1 MVLLL
6 EIGASGLA
14 SAAVGYALGRRRA
27 AAEPQGENGRQ
38 AAQTSSCS
46 GAGLSAVR
54 RASSASAEV
63 MKDDFPFE
71 EGGAT
76 TYERLAQTSSPWKGG
91 RGAGLSKVRRA
102 SSASAEVE
110 DDFPFGKED
119 ATTYERQVTPNGC
132 AFSPVGRSEIKPGP
146 RTSLD
151 MGQVYGLGGYSQY
164 NRVLLCM
171 VGLPARGK
179 SYIVKMLTRYLT
191 WSGFP
196 VKAFNAGN
204 LRRHMGQAGA
214 SADFFDKN
222 NKEMSALRE
231 RIASQC
237 MEEAIGWLEEQQGV
251 CVAIF
256 DATNTTRVRRHKIV
270 ERCGQGIC
278 GLTPVFVESICDDPE
293 ILKEN
298 YRLKLGNDDYQ
309 GMDPERARGDFLERV
324 RQYEEAYE
332 AVEDEECG
340 ENISYIKMFNV
351 GQKVVLH
358 RVTGYLTSQ
367 VASYLSNCHI
377 CQRSIWLTRHA
388 ETEDQLAGK
397 LGSVR
402 EELTPSGH
410 RYCRFTAEMLRSCK
424 RQMLTAGETTDREVL
439 VLLGTA
445 PVHAATLNSLKSIPD
460 DSQDRIAFKAMST
473 SLLNELDGGVCNGM
487 TYEQIKR
494 EHHDIW
500 TAREQDKLNFRYP
513 GAGGESY
520 ADVIGRLRP
529 IIIELE
535 RQRRS
540 VLVISHLAVQRCLYA
555 YFTGCPIQDT
565 PYLELPMHTV
575 IELRPKPL
583 GAAVRQAH
591 FEG

>member
-1 MVLLL
+1 M
-6 EIGASGLA
+6 
-14 SAAVGYALGRRRA
+14 
-27 AAEPQGENGRQ
+27 
-38 AAQTSSCS
+38 
-46 GAGLSAVR
+46 
-54 RASSASAEV
+54 
-63 MKDDFPFE
+63 E
-71 EGGAT
+71 EMPLFD
-76 TYERLAQTSSPWKGG
+76 E
-91 RGAGLSKVRRA
+91 
-102 SSASAEVE
+102 
-110 DDFPFGKED
+110 ED
-119 ATTYERQVTPNGC
+119 ATPYERQVTPNGT
-132 AFSPVGRSEIKPGP
+132 AFSPVARSENKP
-146 RTSLD
+146 TSEHKLLD

-204 LRRHMGQAGA
+204 LRRHMGKAGA
-214 SADFFDKN
+214 GADFFDKN

-237 MEEAIGWLEEQQGV
+237 MEEAISWLEEQAGV

-256 DATNTTRVRRHKIV
+256 DATNTTRKRRAKIV
-270 ERCGQGIC
+270 QRCGKGS

-309 GMDPERARGDFLERV
+309 GMDPEKARTDFLERV

-332 AVEDEECG
+332 AVEDEEHG
-340 ENISYIKMFNV
+340 EHISYIKMFNV
-351 GQKVVLH
+351 GQKIVMH
-358 RVTGYLTSQ
+358 RITGYLTSQ

-402 EELTPSGH
+402 EELTPNGQ
-410 RYCRFTAEMLRSCK
+410 RYGRFVAEMLRSCK
-424 RQMLTAGETTDREVL
+424 RQMLKAGETTDREVL

-445 PVHAATLNSLKSIPD
+445 AVHAATLNSLKSIPD
-460 DSQDRIAFKAMST
+460 DAEDRIEFKAMST
-473 SLLNELDGGVCNGM
+473 SLLNELDGGICNGM
-487 TYEQIKR
+487 TYEQIKQA
-494 EHHDIW
+494 HPDIW
-500 TAREQDKLNFRYP
+500 AAREQDKLNFRYP

-565 PYLELPMHTV
+565 PYLELGMHTV
-575 IELRPKPL
+575 VELRPKPL
-583 GAAVRQAH
+583 GAAVRQSGMGNDSAELH
-591 FEG
+591 GHGQRLRAAWA